1 MTEDKHTCKPTV
13 MLSRAI
19 SFFPAFREIGVF
31 NLKGGCVPFPDALAE
46 DQAYMAI
53 ISKSY
58 LLKKKI
64 ELYTIPKILNL

>member
-1 MTEDKHTCKPTV
+1 MTEAKHTCKPTV

-46 DQAYMAI
+46 DQAYMTT
-53 ISKSY
+53 ISMSY
-58 LLKKKI
+58 LLKKKQVV
-64 ELYTIPKILNL
+64 YYSQNLKPV